1 MALQVVC
8 HDLRRTLPP
17 LTPGEHQ
24 YRLAELNFISLIEG
38 IDLILIHQLTIDFG
52 AIRTSLIAQGI
63 VAIALIDNRGMQTGN
78 GQVFEEDIT
87 FAATSNA
94 ECLFT
99 YLINTPWFFPLFN
112 PHNTHTT
119 LRTGANTTRYAT
131 RSKHRLITISTTEH
145 SPCILSHSSRAKTAL
160 ILSWLP
166 GWHTSIASHC
176 RGRRRRLSRLTP
188 SLLGWYGLLRRSH
201 IPGVCRLSR

>member
-63 VAIALIDNRGMQTGN
+63 VAIAGA
-78 GQVFEEDIT
+78 EEGGRAGCPHPCWAGTDCCAGAI
-87 FAATSNA
+87 FQGSAACPDDCPHA
-94 ECLFT
+94 GPEL
-99 YLINTPWFFPLFN
+99 LPL
-112 PHNTHTT
+112 
-119 LRTGANTTRYAT
+119 
-131 RSKHRLITISTTEH
+131 
-145 SPCILSHSSRAKTAL
+145 
-160 ILSWLP
+160 
-166 GWHTSIASHC
+166 
-176 RGRRRRLSRLTP
+176 
-188 SLLGWYGLLRRSH
+188 
-201 IPGVCRLSR
+201 